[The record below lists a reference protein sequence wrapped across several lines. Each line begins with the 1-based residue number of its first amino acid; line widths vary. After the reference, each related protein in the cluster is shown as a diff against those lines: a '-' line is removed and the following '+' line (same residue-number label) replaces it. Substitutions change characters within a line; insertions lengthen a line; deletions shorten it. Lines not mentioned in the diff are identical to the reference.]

1 MRHRTLIILLLA
13 AAWSA
18 AVGSSPR
25 FRESQDA
32 EAATVPGH
40 SYELVPLA
48 SGVYAAVRRVSA
60 GSVDS
65 NSLIIINDADVVV
78 VDTGLYRADAR
89 RLLADIRRLTNKP
102 VRDVI
107 NTHSHDDHVAG
118 NEVFL
123 DAFPGVE
130 FLSHAAARDEIAHH
144 KSREETAGAY
154 RTEIANLQKR
164 LDGGMDSDGKPF
176 TPGRREHVTLTK
188 TNLEFWIAD
197 MSGARD
203 VLPTL
208 TVEDSLVLH
217 RGARTIEI
225 KYFGK
230 GHTAGDL
237 VVYLPNERIVATG
250 DLVVHPVPF
259 GFSPALREWPATLR
273 RLEALEAAII
283 VPGHGEIQ
291 RDWRYVDRQIALFES
306 TWEQVKKAVDA
317 GADLEAARRAVN
329 RSALSQAFGATSPE
343 MRDELDYLFL
353 DPAIDAAFEAL
364 RPRRPPP

>member
-1 MRHRTLIILLLA
+1 MRHRLPAILVLV

-18 AVGSSPR
+18 AAGSSLR
-25 FRESQDA
+25 SAESRGAQSPA
-32 EAATVPGH
+32 VPGH

-60 GSVDS
+60 GSVDG
-65 NSLIIINDADVVV
+65 NSLIIINDVDVVV

-89 RLLADIRRLTNKP
+89 QVVADIRRLTDKP

-123 DAFPGVE
+123 QAFPGVE
-130 FLSHAAARDEIAHH
+130 FISHAAARDEIAHH
-144 KSREETAGAY
+144 KSRTETAGAY
-154 RTEIANLQKR
+154 RSEIANLQKR
-164 LDGGMDSDGKPF
+164 LDGGMDSGGKPF
-176 TPGRREHVTLTK
+176 TAARREHVALTK
-188 TNLEFWIAD
+188 ANLEFWIAD

-217 RGARTIEI
+217 RGERTIEI

-259 GFSPALREWPATLR
+259 GFSPALREWPATLG
-273 RLEALEAAII
+273 RLKALEADII

-317 GADLEAARRAVN
+317 GADLEATRKAVN
-329 RSALSQAFGATSPE
+329 RSALSQAFGATAPE
-343 MRDELDYLFL
+343 MRDEFDYLYL
-353 DPAIDAAFEAL
+353 DPAIDAAFAAL
-364 RPRRPPP
+364 RPHRSPP